1 MTKRDEFRAA
11 TIRTL
16 ASRAGH
22 CCCNPECLRP
32 TSGPAVAE
40 DKSVNVG
47 EAAHITA
54 AAPGPGAKRYDASLT
69 QEERRAASNG
79 IWLCEL
85 CAKLIDTDER
95 GSRSSFC
102 ANGNTMRKN
111 ARFGT

>member
-22 CCCNPECLRP
+22 RCSNRECLRP
-32 TSGPAVAE
+32 TSGPAAAE
-40 DKSVNVG
+40 DRFVNVG

-54 AAPGPGAKRYDASLT
+54 AALGGKRYDPSLT

-85 CAKLIDTDER
+85 CAKLIDTDE
-95 GSRSSFC
+95 
-102 ANGNTMRKN
+102 
-111 ARFGT
+111 ARFTVELLRRWKQDAEARRFET